1 MVSTAT
7 PSTTPDISSTLENGR
22 AIGSRAQAK
31 YRSGLS
37 FPPRI
42 WITLCI
48 LAVAFSLSGFLSLWA
63 LLTHSQ
69 PFWLLPVLLATWIF
83 TAGGTLAFLYWM
95 WREFN
100 FFGQELSEWVSR
112 LRAGELGTRMPMNRK
127 DCPSLQIRE
136 QINAITD
143 DYQAMSRMQQQRLN
157 RQAQFIAQKNRHLT
171 VLYDVASCINRANSL
186 EALFERVLRGLRE
199 VFKAK
204 AVAIRLA
211 DEQGELK
218 LVASFGLS
226 DQIVA
231 LEQRLPSPA
240 CVCGKS
246 LKEGLIGA
254 QADIQVCDRLLN
266 TSMFGAESHLQM
278 LAVPL
283 QYREK
288 TLGVYNLFV
297 SPEQFAHLQEE
308 EDLLTSIGQHLG
320 MAIEKAS
327 VEKDMVRLSIM
338 EERTRM
344 AHELH
349 DSLAQTLASLRFK
362 VRLLDDTLHRGD
374 EAIAWQELENL
385 EQTVDEAYAELRSLI
400 THFRAPLDGK
410 GVVRAVEKLT
420 ERFRV
425 DTQMEVFFYHNWNLS
440 GLPSEMELEVVRIVQ
455 EALAN
460 VRKHSQAKTVRIL
473 MYSSEEGRCSI
484 LVEDD
489 GIGLP
494 ENLPTVDP
502 KTGEHIGMKIMQ
514 ERAEKIGGEVQF
526 ESDPDEGGTLMQ
538 LSFQAP
544 VPRKTELDF
553 QPVPN
558 LSNVAAESVPHE

>member
-1 MVSTAT
+1 MVTAT
-7 PSTTPDISSTLENGR
+7 SSTTPDMSATTENGR
-22 AIGSRAQAK
+22 TIGSRAQAK

-37 FPPRI
+37 FPLRVRV
-42 WITLCI
+42 I
-48 LAVAFSLSGFLSLWA
+48 LVFLVLAFGASGLLSFWA
-63 LLTHSQ
+63 LLNHAQANWILPS
-69 PFWLLPVLLATWIF
+69 LLVVWVL
-83 TAGGTLAFLYWM
+83 TAIGTLSFLYWM

-100 FFGQELSEWVSR
+100 FFGQELSDWVTR
-112 LRAGELGTRMPMNRK
+112 LRAGDLNTRMPMNRK
-127 DCPSLQIRE
+127 GCPSLRIRE

-204 AVAIRLA
+204 AVAIRLS

-226 DQIVA
+226 DEIVA
-231 LEQRLPSPA
+231 LEQRLPSPE
-240 CVCGKS
+240 CICGKT
-246 LKEGLIGA
+246 LKAGLIEA
-254 QADIQVCDRLLN
+254 QPQIQTCDRLLK
-266 TSMFGAESHLQM
+266 TSMFGTDSALQM

-288 TLGVYNLFV
+288 ILGVYNLFV

-320 MAIEKAS
+320 MAIEKAR
-327 VEKDMVRLSIM
+327 VEKDVVRLSII

-374 EAIAWQELENL
+374 ETIAWQELENL

-410 GVVRAVEKLT
+410 GVVRAVEKIT

-425 DTQMEVFFYHNWNLS
+425 ETQMEVFFYHNWNLA

-460 VRKHSQAKTVRIL
+460 VRKHSKASTVRIL

-489 GIGLP
+489 GVGLP
-494 ENLPTVDP
+494 QDLPKFDP

-526 ESDPDEGGTLMQ
+526 ESDPEEGGTLMQ

-544 VPRKTELDF
+544 VKVKADVEFRPRPT
-553 QPVPN
+553 VPN
-558 LSNVAAESVPHE
+558 TMVEPASHA